1 MKYFLITAMPKSGT
15 TWVQRIC
22 RAHPQMHCRAEDQ
35 FTKFWSNINELVN
48 QYNNL
53 VDLRDQQRDRQGIES
68 LTRNDGVKLFY
79 AMIRITLDKAPGQL
93 DWSGIKDLTLSAK
106 GFLRMLPD
114 SRVVNVIRDP
124 RDIAIS
130 AWAHGRRIATEQRT
144 DPERVSDEFLV
155 DTARHWQTQLR
166 LAETVRTESPGRSFD
181 IRYEDLAL
189 SFTSAVGELLG
200 FFDVARDPPTIEALR
215 LETDFTRLS
224 GGRTPGQTD
233 ASSYFRKGLAG
244 DWRTTL
250 STPQIALVDEIC
262 GADLQAQGYDRK

>member
-1 MKYFLITAMPKSGT
+1 MKYFLITALPKSGT

-35 FTKFWSNINELVN
+35 FTKFWSNINDLIK
-48 QYNNL
+48 QYNYL

-68 LTRNDGVKLFY
+68 LTRSDGLKLFY

-130 AWAHGRRIATEQRT
+130 AWAHGRRITLAPRNY
-144 DPERVSDEFLV
+144 PERVSDEFLME
-155 DTARHWQTQLR
+155 TARHWQAQLR
-166 LAETVRTESPGRSFD
+166 LAETVRTESPGQSFD

-189 SFTSAVGELLG
+189 NFSSAVGELLA
-200 FFDVARDPPTIEALR
+200 FFDVAHDPPTIEELR
-215 LETDFTRLS
+215 LETDFTHLS
-224 GGRTPGQTD
+224 GGRAPGQTD
-233 ASSYFRKGLAG
+233 ASSYFRNGLAG

-250 STPQIALVDEIC
+250 SKAQIALVDEIC
-262 GADLQAQGYDRK
+262 GGELQAQRYDRE

>member
-15 TWVQRIC
+15 TWVQRVC

-35 FTKFWSNINELVN
+35 FTKVWSNIKNLVK
-48 QYNNL
+48 QYNDL
-53 VDLRDQQRDRQGIES
+53 VDFRDQQRDRQGIES
-68 LTRNDGVKLFY
+68 LSQSDSLKLFY
-79 AMIRITLDKAPGQL
+79 AMICIALDKAPGQL
-93 DWSGIKDLTLSAK
+93 DWSGIKDLSLSAK

-130 AWAHGRRIATEQRT
+130 AWAHRWRIGAAPRDYSEGI
-144 DPERVSDEFLV
+144 SDEFLMN
-155 DTARHWQTQLR
+155 TARHWQTQLR
-166 LAETVRTESPGRSFD
+166 LAETVRTESSGRSFD

-189 SFTSAVGELLG
+189 DFSSAVGELLA
-200 FFDVARDPPTIEALR
+200 FFDVDRDPPTIEALR

-224 GGRTPGQTD
+224 GGRVSGQTD

-250 STPQIALVDEIC
+250 SKAQIALVNEIC
-262 GADLQAQGYDRK
+262 GTELQAHGYE